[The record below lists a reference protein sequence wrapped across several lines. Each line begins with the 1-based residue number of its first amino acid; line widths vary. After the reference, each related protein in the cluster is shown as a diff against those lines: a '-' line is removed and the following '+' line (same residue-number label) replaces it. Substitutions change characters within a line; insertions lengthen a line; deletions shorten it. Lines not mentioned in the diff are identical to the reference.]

1 MEVEAPEKKGHGA
14 FAKAIKSFGSSE
26 RHKRSKRFVSLQFFC
41 LFISVVANANNE
53 IWMFI
58 YGSDLEDMCAK
69 DALYASD
76 KTCIQP
82 KPDAVKVKV
91 KSDINTEVQ
100 PGRGAQSFL
109 RKEILQLE
117 KHLKDQQVM
126 RGALEKALGPNAAPP
141 VNVSNENPMPKA
153 TKELIREIATLELEV
168 KNMEQYL
175 LTLYRKAFEQQVPTF
190 SPPDHR
196 GAPKPPPPP
205 APARAAISLPVQ
217 LQKSPSVKASRKNN
231 RPDAILRSS
240 YPPPS
245 SRTLNDPVTDCSTS
259 GCSGRLGDSDALRC
273 QSALSYRGICSSR
286 ISPSE
291 DSLARALRSCHSQPF
306 SFLEEGESTAAG
318 VISLAEYLGT
328 NVADHIPETPNNLS
342 EEMVR
347 CMAGVFCKLAD
358 PPLVHHGSSSSPT
371 SSFSS
376 TSAISPQYLGDIWSP
391 NYKRESTLDSRLIN
405 PFHVEGLKEFS
416 GPYNTMV
423 EVPLIC
429 RDSRRLKEVE
439 DLLQTYKLIL
449 YRLETVDLRR
459 MTNEEKIAFWVNIHN
474 ALLMHAYLKYGVPQ
488 NNLKKT
494 SLLVKASCKIAG
506 RSINVAVIQSMVLG
520 CNTHCPG
527 QWLRTLLHPR
537 IKSKVGKVG
546 HVWQA
551 FAVAQSEPLLRFA
564 LCSGSH
570 SDPAVRVYTPKRLFH
585 QLEAAKEEFIR
596 ATVGIWKEQKILL
609 PKLVEAYAKDVKLS
623 SQGLVD
629 MVQRYLPETLRLAM
643 QKCQQS
649 RSSRIIE
656 WVPHNLNFRYLLSR
670 DLAFPHLN

>member
-1 MEVEAPEKKGHGA
+1 MEVDAMEKKGHRA

-26 RHKRSKRFVSLQFFC
+26 RHKRSK
-41 LFISVVANANNE
+41 
-53 IWMFI
+53 
-58 YGSDLEDMCAK
+58 SDLEDMCAK
-69 DALYASD
+69 DTLYSSD

-91 KSDINTEVQ
+91 KSDINAEVQ

-126 RGALEKALGPNAAPP
+126 RGALEKALGPNSAAAP
-141 VNVSNENPMPKA
+141 VNVSNENPMPKDA
-153 TKELIREIATLELEV
+153 KELIREIATLELEV

-196 GAPKPPPPP
+196 GAPKPPPPMM
-205 APARAAISLPVQ
+205 AAASSLPVQ

-231 RPDAILRSS
+231 RADAMLRSS

-245 SRTLNDPVTDCSTS
+245 RRTLNDPVMTDCSTS
-259 GCSGRLGDSDALRC
+259 GCSGRMGESDVLRC

-347 CMAGVFCKLAD
+347 CMAGVYCKLAD

-494 SLLVKASCKIAG
+494 SLLVKAACKIAG
-506 RSINVAVIQSMVLG
+506 RSINVGVIRNMVLG

-527 QWLRTLLHPR
+527 QWLHTLLHPR

-629 MVQRYLPETLRLAM
+629 MVQRYLPESLRMAM

-649 RSSRIIE
+649 RSSKIIE

>member
-1 MEVEAPEKKGHGA
+1 MHSSP
-14 FAKAIKSFGSSE
+14 FSSE
-26 RHKRSKRFVSLQFFC
+26 RHKRSK
-41 LFISVVANANNE
+41 
-53 IWMFI
+53 
-58 YGSDLEDMCAK
+58 SDFEDICAE
-69 DALYASD
+69 DALCASD
-76 KTCIQP
+76 KACIQP
-82 KPDAVKVKV
+82 KPDDAKAKVKG
-91 KSDINTEVQ
+91 DINAAAQ

-126 RGALEKALGPNAAPP
+126 RGALEKALGPNVAP

-153 TKELIREIATLELEV
+153 SKELIREIATLELEV

-196 GAPKPPPPP
+196 GAPKPPRPASSQPP
-205 APARAAISLPVQ
+205 Q
-217 LQKSPSVKASRKNN
+217 LQESPSIKASRKS
-231 RPDAILRSS
+231 RADATLRSS

-245 SRTLNDPVTDCSTS
+245 RKLWNDAATDCSTPA
-259 GCSGRLGDSDALRC
+259 CSGRLGDSDALRC

-306 SFLEEGESTAAG
+306 SFLEEGEATASG
-318 VISLAEYLGT
+318 VISLA
-328 NVADHIPETPNNLS
+328 D
-342 EEMVR
+342 
-347 CMAGVFCKLAD
+347 
-358 PPLVHHGSSSSPT
+358 
-371 SSFSS
+371 
-376 TSAISPQYLGDIWSP
+376 
-391 NYKRESTLDSRLIN
+391 
-405 PFHVEGLKEFS
+405 
-416 GPYNTMV
+416 
-423 EVPLIC
+423 
-429 RDSRRLKEVE
+429 RRLKEVE

-459 MTNEEKIAFWVNIHN
+459 MANEEKIAFWVNIHN

-488 NNLKKT
+488 NSLKKT
-494 SLLVKASCKIAG
+494 SLLAKAACKIAG
-506 RSINVAVIQSMVLG
+506 RSINVSVIQSMVLG

-537 IKSKVGKVG
+537 IKSKGSKVG
-546 HVWQA
+546 HEWQA

-609 PKLVEAYAKDVKLS
+609 PKLVEVYAKDVKLS

-629 MVQRYLPETLRLAM
+629 MVQRYLPETLRMAM

-649 RSSRIIE
+649 RSSKVIE

>member
-1 MEVEAPEKKGHGA
+1 MEVEALEKKGHRA
-14 FAKAIKSFGSSE
+14 FPKAIKSFGSSE
-26 RHKRSKRFVSLQFFC
+26 RHKRSK
-41 LFISVVANANNE
+41 
-53 IWMFI
+53 
-58 YGSDLEDMCAK
+58 SDLEDMCAK

-91 KSDINTEVQ
+91 KSDINTEMQ

-126 RGALEKALGPNAAPP
+126 RGALEKALGPNAAAP

-190 SPPDHR
+190 SPPDQR
-196 GAPKPPPPP
+196 GVPKPPLPVM
-205 APARAAISLPVQ
+205 SSQPVQ
-217 LQKSPSVKASRKNN
+217 LQKSPSVKVSRKNN
-231 RPDAILRSS
+231 RADAMLRSS

-245 SRTLNDPVTDCSTS
+245 SKTWNDPVTDCSTS
-259 GCSGRLGDSDALRC
+259 GCSGRLGDSDVLRC

-347 CMAGVFCKLAD
+347 CMAGVYCKLAD

-459 MTNEEKIAFWVNIHN
+459 MTNDEKIAFWVNIHN
-474 ALLMHAYLKYGVPQ
+474 ALLMHAYLKYGIPQ

-506 RSINVAVIQSMVLG
+506 RSINITVIQSMVLG

-527 QWLRTLLHPR
+527 Q
-537 IKSKVGKVG
+537 
-546 HVWQA
+546 
-551 FAVAQSEPLLRFA
+551 
-564 LCSGSH
+564 
-570 SDPAVRVYTPKRLFH
+570 
-585 QLEAAKEEFIR
+585 
-596 ATVGIWKEQKILL
+596 
-609 PKLVEAYAKDVKLS
+609 VK
-623 SQGLVD
+623 Q
-629 MVQRYLPETLRLAM
+629 T
-643 QKCQQS
+643 
-649 RSSRIIE
+649 
-656 WVPHNLNFRYLLSR
+656 
-670 DLAFPHLN
+670 

>member
-1 MEVEAPEKKGHGA
+1 MEVEAHEKKGHRA
-14 FAKAIKSFGSSE
+14 FAKAIKSLGSH
-26 RHKRSKRFVSLQFFC
+26 RRS
-41 LFISVVANANNE
+41 N
-53 IWMFI
+53 
-58 YGSDLEDMCAK
+58 SDLDKMCGK

-76 KTCIQP
+76 KTFVQP
-82 KPDAVKVKV
+82 KQVEGVQAKV
-91 KSDINTEVQ
+91 KSDLSKEAQ
-100 PGRGAQSFL
+100 PARGAQSSL

-117 KHLKDQQVM
+117 KHLKDQQGV
-126 RGALEKALGPNAAPP
+126 RGALEKALGPDAAP
-141 VNVSNENPMPKA
+141 VNNLLHENPMPKA
-153 TKELIREIATLELEV
+153 ANELIREIATLELEV

-175 LTLYRKAFEQQVPTF
+175 LTLYRQAFEQQAPAL
-190 SPPDHR
+190 SPPDR
-196 GAPKPPPPP
+196 REALK
-205 APARAAISLPVQ
+205 
-217 LQKSPSVKASRKNN
+217 PSVSARWSGQLRVTPGARVSSRG
-231 RPDAILRSS
+231 DAVLRSS
-240 YPPPS
+240 YPPPPP
-245 SRTLNDPVTDCSTS
+245 SRKKWNDPLTDCSTS
-259 GCSGRLGDSDALRC
+259 ACLDRPNDYDALRC
-273 QSALSYRGICSSR
+273 QSALSCRGICSSR

-291 DSLARALRSCHSQPF
+291 ESLARALRSCHSQPF
-306 SFLEEGESTAAG
+306 SFLEEGDAAAAG

-347 CMAGVFCKLAD
+347 CMAGVYCKLAD

-376 TSAISPQYLGDIWSP
+376 TSAISPQYVGDMWSP
-391 NYKRESTLDSRLIN
+391 NYKRETTLDSRLIN

-423 EVPLIC
+423 EIPAIC
-429 RDSRRLKEVE
+429 RDNRRLRDVE

-474 ALLMHAYLKYGVPQ
+474 ALLMHAYLRYGVPQ
-488 NNLKKT
+488 NNLKK
-494 SLLVKASCKIAG
+494 SSILVKAACKIAG
-506 RSINVAVIQSMVLG
+506 RNINVALIQNLVLG

-527 QWLRTLLHPR
+527 QWLRTLLYPR
-537 IKSKVGKVG
+537 MKSKASKAG
-546 HVWQA
+546 HEWQA

-570 SDPAVRVYTPKRLFH
+570 SDPAVRVYTPKRLFQ

-596 ATVGIWKEQKILL
+596 ATVGVWREQKILL

-629 MVQRYLPETLRLAM
+629 MVQRYLPESLRMAM
-643 QKCQQS
+643 QRCQQQGG
-649 RSSRIIE
+649 RSSKIIE
-656 WVPHNLNFRYLLSR
+656 WVPYNLNFRYLIAR
-670 DLAFPHLN
+670 DLAFPHLS

>member
-1 MEVEAPEKKGHGA
+1 MEVEALEKKGHRA
-14 FAKAIKSFGSSE
+14 FPKAIKSFGSSE
-26 RHKRSKRFVSLQFFC
+26 RHKRSK
-41 LFISVVANANNE
+41 
-53 IWMFI
+53 
-58 YGSDLEDMCAK
+58 SDLEDMCAK

-91 KSDINTEVQ
+91 KSDINTEMQ

-126 RGALEKALGPNAAPP
+126 RGALEKALGPNAAAP

-190 SPPDHR
+190 SPPDQR
-196 GAPKPPPPP
+196 GVPKPPLPVM
-205 APARAAISLPVQ
+205 SSQPVQ
-217 LQKSPSVKASRKNN
+217 LQKSPSVKVSRKNN
-231 RPDAILRSS
+231 RADAMLRSS

-245 SRTLNDPVTDCSTS
+245 SKTWNDPVTDCSTS
-259 GCSGRLGDSDALRC
+259 GCSGRLGDSDVLRC

-347 CMAGVFCKLAD
+347 CMAGVYCKLAD

-459 MTNEEKIAFWVNIHN
+459 MTNDEKIAFWVNIHN
-474 ALLMHAYLKYGVPQ
+474 ALLMHAYLKYGIPQ

-506 RSINVAVIQSMVLG
+506 RSINITVIQSMVLG

-570 SDPAVRVYTPKRLFH
+570 SDPAV
-585 QLEAAKEEFIR
+585 Q
-596 ATVGIWKEQKILL
+596 IWYEKSH
-609 PKLVEAYAKDVKLS
+609 VS
-623 SQGLVD
+623 
-629 MVQRYLPETLRLAM
+629 
-643 QKCQQS
+643 
-649 RSSRIIE
+649 
-656 WVPHNLNFRYLLSR
+656 
-670 DLAFPHLN
+670 